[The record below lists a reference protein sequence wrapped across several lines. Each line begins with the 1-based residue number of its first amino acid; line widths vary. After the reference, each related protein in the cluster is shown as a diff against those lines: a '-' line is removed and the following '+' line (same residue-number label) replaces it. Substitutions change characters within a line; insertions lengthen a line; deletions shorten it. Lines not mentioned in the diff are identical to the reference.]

1 MIFCLENNLT
11 QIVKTMILFSNKRLK
26 VVKTFHK
33 LSFHSA
39 LASLSYLTNL
49 LRLIVISLGLI
60 WGKIIKFLKCF
71 KEFILC
77 NFKLYFIVIHVI
89 IMSLSGYKCFYWI
102 YFMGSKVS
110 EKKPTSL
117 QNVYQYYISFYL

>member
-60 WGKIIKFLKCF
+60 WWKIIKFLKCF

-102 YFMGSKVS
+102 YLMGSKVS